1 MKGKQIMDGKIE
13 AINMLFVLFSVN
25 FVKELKGS
33 SVEKA
38 LEKQEI
44 NELLE
49 IVSQSISI
57 TIKDV
62 FDKCNDEKIEGDR
75 KDA

>member
-1 MKGKQIMDGKIE
+1 MDEKIE
-13 AINMLFVLFSVN
+13 TINMLFVLFSVN

-33 SVEKA
+33 SVDKA
-38 LEKQEI
+38 LSKEDT
-44 NELLE
+44 NELLN
-49 IVSQSISI
+49 IVGESINQ

-62 FDKCNDEKIEGDR
+62 FDKCNEEKIEGDR

>member
-1 MKGKQIMDGKIE
+1 MDEKIE

-38 LEKQEI
+38 LAKQEI
-44 NELLE
+44 NELLN
-49 IVSQSISI
+49 IVGESISQ

-62 FDKCNDEKIEGDR
+62 FEKCNKEKIEGGR

>member
-1 MKGKQIMDGKIE
+1 MGNKIE
-13 AINMLFVLFSVN
+13 DINMLFVLFSVN

-33 SVEKA
+33 SVDKA
-38 LEKQEI
+38 LSTEET

-49 IVSQSISI
+49 IVGRSISQ